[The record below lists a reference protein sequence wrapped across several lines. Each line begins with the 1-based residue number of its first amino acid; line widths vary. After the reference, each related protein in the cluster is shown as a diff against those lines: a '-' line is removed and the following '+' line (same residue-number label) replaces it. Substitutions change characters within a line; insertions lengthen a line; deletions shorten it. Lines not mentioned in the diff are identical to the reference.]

1 MNWLRN
7 ARWVLGARALGI
19 PIQLAT
25 MVLVARW
32 LGTEGFGQYQVVVA
46 WVWLVTLCIQLGHV
60 VAMIVEVRSGG
71 TPAARVAGLAA
82 GVTCVMSSLAVVGL
96 WLWGEVVQTRVL
108 MGLSDTAYAW
118 LLLTIPL
125 LLAMQLM
132 GGLARAVDRFA
143 LWGSTLLV
151 LPGVRLVGLVGLVL
165 CVEPSMELAVV
176 VVCASQGVAT
186 LWLSRVLAQTGMSLR
201 LRAAEVRRS
210 LRFGGGAYLYALG
223 GQLHE
228 RVDLF
233 LLALWNPD
241 PVQLAVYAAAVQ
253 LANRVRMLP
262 LAAISALFPELAEAS
277 SEAAVVSVTRAVR
290 WILVW
295 VGGAGLCVAVLG
307 PLLLPALLGSDF
319 SAAVVPL
326 WWLLPA
332 TLAYTVHLVLG
343 RYFQARNRPMLPAM
357 VQWVGLAVNVA
368 LNAWWIPSAGAV
380 GAAQASGVTYT
391 LIGLWL
397 MRSFVRE
404 TKGTWSDLM
413 PRPVDARD
421 AMQAAVK
428 GLGGA
433 WRT

>member
-1 MNWLRN
+1 VNWVHN

-25 MVLVARW
+25 LVLVARW

-46 WVWLVTLCIQLGHV
+46 WVWLVTLCAQLGHV

-71 TPAARVAGLAA
+71 TPVARVAGLAA
-82 GVTCVMSSLAVVGL
+82 GITCVMSAVAVVGL
-96 WLWGEVVQTRVL
+96 WLLGDAVREGLR
-108 MGLSDTAYAW
+108 MGLSDTAYLW
-118 LLLTIPL
+118 LLMTIPFL
-125 LLAMQLM
+125 LSMQLL
-132 GGLARAVDRFA
+132 GGLARAVDRFS
-143 LWGSTLLV
+143 LWGSTLVV
-151 LPGVRLVGLVGLVL
+151 LPGVRLVGLAGLVL
-165 CVEPSMELAVV
+165 WVEPSIEQAVV
-176 VVCASQGVAT
+176 VVCVSQAVAT
-186 LWLSRVLAQTGMSLR
+186 LWLSRVLVQTGMSLR
-201 LRAAEVRRS
+201 LRAVEVSRS
-210 LRFGGGAYLYALG
+210 LRFGGSAYLYALG

-228 RVDLF
+228 RADLF
-233 LLALWNPD
+233 LLAVWHPD
-241 PVQLAVYAAAVQ
+241 PVQVAVYAAAVQ

-277 SEAAVVSVTRAVR
+277 SEEAIASVTRAVR

-295 VGGAGLCVAVLG
+295 VGGAALCVAVLG
-307 PLLLPALLGSDF
+307 PVLLPALLGADF

-332 TLAYTVHLVLG
+332 TLAYTIHLVLG
-343 RYFQARNRPMLPAM
+343 RYFQARERPMLPAM
-357 VQWVGLAVNVA
+357 VQWVGLAVNVG

-404 TKGTWSDLM
+404 TGGTWADLM
-413 PRPVDARD
+413 PRPADVQD
-421 AMQAAVK
+421 AMQAALSA
-428 GLGGA
+428 LGGA